1 MFVLLCVSEQDVTDE
16 YYDIIYTDGDKDEEI
31 YEDVMNVQRKYLTE
45 RPLTIEP
52 KSKRDH
58 CLKELYET
66 ERNYVEALNM
76 IIKVSVQ
83 YLFIYFITD
92 YMAK

>member
-1 MFVLLCVSEQDVTDE
+1 MTDE

-31 YEDVMNVQRKYLTE
+31 YEDVMNVQRKYSAD
-45 RPLTIEP
+45 RPFTIEP

-58 CLKELYET
+58 VLKELYET

-76 IIKVSVQ
+76 IIKVKST
-83 YLFIYFITD
+83 FH
-92 YMAK
+92 